1 MANVDTAAI
10 SMHATPQ
17 RDVMLRCAGT
27 STLRLLEQNHK
38 TCIAITI
45 TETKTETSQACF
57 VICPSPRTLSNN
69 LKDQEYTGVTGQKQQ
84 KRKNSGVKPPRFTA
98 TVCGVCLLCGC
109 RWFKRG
115 VAPGAGGS
123 PRWQRPAPWVG
134 GCWRGGAGA
143 VGCRRLPIVPRCH
156 QRYTLLAVA
165 AAGQHKQIKSQVF
178 VRETFHSIAPFV
190 KL

>member
-57 VICPSPRTLSNN
+57 VICPSPRDTVKQSQRPRIHRSHRA
-69 LKDQEYTGVTGQKQQ
+69 KTTKAQEQRSKTPAVHCHCVWCVPALRMPLVQ
-84 KRKNSGVKPPRFTA
+84 KRRRAWSRRLASVATA
-98 TVCGVCLLCGC
+98 SAMGGRLLA
-109 RWFKRG
+109 RR
-115 VAPGAGGS
+115 S
-123 PRWQRPAPWVG
+123 R
-134 GCWRGGAGA
+134 
-143 VGCRRLPIVPRCH
+143 CRRLW
-156 QRYTLLAVA
+156 A
-165 AAGQHKQIKSQVF
+165 AADRATLPPALYTIGCGGGWPAQTDQKSSF
-178 VRETFHSIAPFV
+178 RA
-190 KL
+190 